1 MRYFLLWFLCQLHKI
16 FIGLDVVKNQFKQV
30 ALQAFE
36 DFTLF
41 LVPSR
46 AFDGV
51 LVWLSAP

>member
-1 MRYFLLWFLCQLHKI
+1 VRYFLLWFLCQLHKI
-16 FIGLDVVKNQFKQV
+16 FIGLDVVKNQFKQA
-30 ALQAFE
+30 ALPAFE
-36 DFTLF
+36 DFTQF

>member
-1 MRYFLLWFLCQLHKI
+1 MVLCELHKI
-16 FIGLDVVKNQFKQV
+16 FIGLDVVKNQFRHA

-36 DFTLF
+36 HFTQF

-51 LVWLSAP
+51 LVWLSAG